1 MKVSLDTNILH
12 QEGFKSQNMQ
22 ILERLASAGM
32 LEISIADLVLKE
44 YETKRVSEIGSN
56 FQSIASRCEE
66 VIKTLRKAGAESE
79 PLKALLASLDSLE
92 ASVCEE
98 LERSTGK
105 WLGRCSVKV
114 MEQDPKIYKQLW
126 SDYFNGHGAFK
137 KAKNREDIPD
147 AVIGL
152 SLVDYAASEKLA
164 VVCKDG
170 QLKGYL
176 DRVENLDVYDG
187 LDALIATR
195 GIQDLLRLLDA
206 KDTKIEGLKVA
217 IGSDVFKDKV
227 FEYICKHES
236 DLYYACWKDDEVF
249 NQHMLPLPSY
259 GGVVVNGPV
268 VNSIGGISY
277 GPVACINTN
286 HFVMPISFVCDVPVD
301 FACGYGDYLQ
311 MPDDEKGEI
320 ELESMDGDGICDAS
334 VIMQAEVYG
343 QIVVVCLEEMS
354 ADGLLA
360 HGNYI
365 GSEGSKLDVEFVP
378 LKVML

>member
-12 QEGFKSQNMQ
+12 QEGFNSQNMQ

-32 LEISIADLVLKE
+32 LELSIADLVLNE
-44 YETKRVSEIGSN
+44 YETKRVSEVGSS

-66 VIKTLRKAGAESE
+66 ILKTLRKAGAESE
-79 PLKALLASLDSLE
+79 PLKALLASLSSLE
-92 ASVCEE
+92 SSVCQE
-98 LERSTGK
+98 LKVSTER
-105 WLGRCSVKV
+105 WLGRCFVKV

-126 SDYFNGHGAFK
+126 HDYFNGNGAFK

-152 SLVDYAASEKLA
+152 SLVDYAASENLT

-176 DRVENLDVYDG
+176 DKVENLDVYDG

-195 GIQDLLRLLDA
+195 SIQDLLRALDA
-206 KDTKIEGLKVA
+206 RDSRIEDLKAA
-217 IGSDVFKDKV
+217 IGTELFKGKV
-227 FEYICKHES
+227 FEYICKDES
-236 DLYYACWKDDEVF
+236 DLYYACWKDDEIM
-249 NQHMLPLPSY
+249 NHHMLPLPSY
-259 GGVVVNGPV
+259 GGVVVNGPIV
-268 VNSIGGISY
+268 ASIGGVSY
-277 GPVACINTN
+277 GSVACVNTN
-286 HFVMPISFVCDVPVD
+286 HFVMPISFVSDVPVD
-301 FACGYGDYLQ
+301 FACGYGDWLQ
-311 MPDDEKGEI
+311 LSDTEKGAV

-334 VIMQAEVYG
+334 VILQAQVYG

-365 GSEGSKLDVEFVP
+365 GSEGARLDVEFVP
-378 LKVML
+378 LKVVL